1 MKKVLFIVLF
11 ALAIL
16 LSSCN
21 TCDVDSYSKSI
32 APLLEKWD
40 DADKLALSS
49 PRITLS
55 DSINNLQDIKL
66 GKSQQKIITN
76 NSKFS
81 IEIKPLL
88 VTEELEALYSL
99 YTSSV
104 SFHAS
109 ASVSHFLYDEGQTAA
124 FDTHVIEIRDN
135 NTLIAAGIFDKG
147 NQSIAG
153 LINFYHP
160 DYKKYSLG
168 KYLMLLKINHARTL
182 GKTWYYPG
190 YIIYGNPKFDYK
202 LFADQNAADIY
213 LPEFDSWI
221 CYDAALIDTLEKGT
235 LNGNDEE

>member
-1 MKKVLFIVLF
+1 MINDIYFPQQLSGEELDEYLVKGWYRMGPIIFSTNHIVYDDQL
-11 ALAIL
+11 
-16 LSSCN
+16 
-21 TCDVDSYSKSI
+21 YSVYW
-32 APLLEKWD
+32 L
-40 DADKLALSS
+40 
-49 PRITLS
+49 RY
-55 DSINNLQDIKL
+55 NLQDIKL